1 MVFNDIGGKMKF
13 FAKITTWIGIV
24 FSVFVGL
31 VLCAIGID
39 ERDGGS
45 LIWGGIAL
53 MFFGSAASFVGSWFL
68 YGFGELIENSCIQTE
83 LLLRM
88 EKRNRE

>member
-1 MVFNDIGGKMKF
+1 MFNDIGGKMKF
-13 FAKITTWIGIV
+13 YAKVMTWIGII
-24 FSVFVGL
+24 FSVFAGL

-39 ERDGGS
+39 ARNGEGLIFGG
-45 LIWGGIAL
+45 LAL
-53 MFFGSAASFVGSWFL
+53 MFFGSAASFIGSWFL